1 MKILAKMGDF
11 RVCLYANASKSVKRE
26 SMMIRDRKVR
36 TAGQMQEQ
44 GSPDDWGEWDAG
56 HEG

>member
-1 MKILAKMGDF
+1 MKILVKMGDF
-11 RVCLYANASKSVKRE
+11 RVCLYANASNPVKRE
-26 SMMIRDRKVR
+26 SMMIQERKVR

-44 GSPDDWGEWDAG
+44 GSPDDGGEWDAG